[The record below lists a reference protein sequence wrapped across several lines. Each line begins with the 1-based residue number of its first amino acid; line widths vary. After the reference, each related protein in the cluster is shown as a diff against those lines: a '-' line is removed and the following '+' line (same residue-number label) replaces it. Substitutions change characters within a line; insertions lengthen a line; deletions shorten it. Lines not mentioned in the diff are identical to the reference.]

1 MKRIAWIATLA
12 LTLFIS
18 LFSGYVPTLKAA
30 SEAPQVQ
37 WNRTYGP
44 QSVSSVVQTEDGG
57 YALVGQYGIEYIS
70 LHYGS
75 YWNATALLMKL
86 DENGNVQWN
95 KTYSD
100 LVGDGLA
107 VSVSQ
112 TKDLGYI
119 IFGLSGGNYWLIKTD
134 SQGNAEWNRTYLL
147 NHYLVSLGGILTRD
161 GGYFIFG
168 SGSPGDSWP
177 TVSYLYKMDG
187 RGNELWNKTIGNN
200 SSGVWVNSAIET
212 KEGYAVVGS
221 WGINFW
227 FAKLNTEGKILL
239 NQSYNFAQQP
249 PQWHTSFS
257 AFSIAPTS
265 NSGYIATGGQ
275 YLDFGYPTVYWMF
288 ELDSVG
294 NSKWKYSY
302 AGQQTDV
309 SPYGAI
315 LGAFQIADRG
325 YVAAGTIGGYP
336 VLLYE
341 QHKAWLFKT
350 DSLGKTLWNISY
362 GSISA
367 VTSFMITRDG
377 GCLIAGNTE
386 DTSYRG
392 VEIWLAKFA
401 PISLEPNVPSG
412 ILSFP
417 ITWVVIGI
425 IVTLAIVGLA
435 LLIYFRKCK

>member
-1 MKRIAWIATLA
+1 LKKIAWIATLA

-227 FAKLNTEGKILL
+227 FAKLNTEGKNLVKSKL
-239 NQSYNFAQQP
+239 QFCA
-249 PQWHTSFS
+249 
-257 AFSIAPTS
+257 AAPSMAHIFQCIFYCS
-265 NSGYIATGGQ
+265 NKQ
-275 YLDFGYPTVYWMF
+275 
-288 ELDSVG
+288 
-294 NSKWKYSY
+294 
-302 AGQQTDV
+302 
-309 SPYGAI
+309 
-315 LGAFQIADRG
+315 
-325 YVAAGTIGGYP
+325 
-336 VLLYE
+336 
-341 QHKAWLFKT
+341 
-350 DSLGKTLWNISY
+350 
-362 GSISA
+362 
-367 VTSFMITRDG
+367 
-377 GCLIAGNTE
+377 
-386 DTSYRG
+386 
-392 VEIWLAKFA
+392 
-401 PISLEPNVPSG
+401 
-412 ILSFP
+412 
-417 ITWVVIGI
+417 
-425 IVTLAIVGLA
+425 
-435 LLIYFRKCK
+435 